1 MTEGAPP
8 IVSIAVQADSEIRR
22 EAQTASAARI
32 VTDGKF
38 LRAGDERFFVKGV
51 TYGTFAPDTNGYQF
65 PSLQQ
70 VVADFRQMASL
81 GVNTVRTYT
90 PPRRDML
97 DAAAREGLRVMVG
110 LPWSQHV
117 AFLDDSALK
126 RTIRREIAAKVDEL
140 GDHPAVLTFA
150 LGNEIPP
157 GVVRWHGQLRV
168 ERFLRGLYQD
178 AKAAS
183 PSSLFTYVNF
193 PPTEF
198 LDLSFLDICA
208 FNVYLHREPELRA
221 YLARLQHIAGQKP
234 LLLAEAGADSLREGE
249 AQQAAITSMHVRA
262 AFEEGACG
270 AIAFAWTD
278 EWWRGG
284 SPVDDWKFGLVDHE
298 RRLKPA
304 AASVASAFE
313 AAPFSR
319 ERQRTWPRVS
329 VVVCAY
335 NAADTLED
343 NLRSLEQLT
352 YPDYEII
359 LVNDGSKD
367 RTSEIGHSFA
377 KVRVIDSPNAGL
389 SAARNVGLAEAT
401 GEIVAYTDAD
411 TRVDRDWLT
420 FLVQPF
426 LTSDVVGSG
435 GPNVVP
441 ADDPP
446 IAQCIA
452 RAPGGPTHVL
462 LDDRI
467 AEHVPGCNMA
477 FRRDALLA
485 IDGFN
490 PIYLRA
496 GDDVDVCW
504 RLQARGWKI
513 GFASS
518 ALVWHH
524 HRSSVKAY
532 WRQQVGYGEGETW
545 LMAHHPEKFLDGR
558 MLWRGRIYSP
568 LPFVRSLW
576 GTRINAGVWGTAAF
590 PSVYR
595 TDVHP
600 FAFLPYSIRW
610 QVISYLFTIGG
621 IGVAATQ
628 RHHWASYILLV
639 IGLGGVAATVA
650 KNINY
655 ALRSDVDSLSGS
667 KIWYRLTVAYLHFI
681 QPLARLRGRIRGV
694 LSPPQV
700 AVPAS
705 APQTSRGPRPSLAE
719 AWRALL
725 LISGNVTEDRFWSE
739 TWTSA
744 DRVLTQLTDWL
755 RRSRAVRSIEIDE
768 GWSDDRDVSVFVGR
782 WAWVDVRALVEE
794 HAGGNVLVRISTH
807 LRPTTFGFVAAIGI
821 GMALLLG
828 AASPAV
834 LRWRLP
840 GSVGAFL
847 AGTTSNS
854 ELFWRT
860 TGTIVSSLAVALI
873 VGVGW
878 RTAQTTAIVRR
889 GIARV
894 TLGAGMVAMR
904 SSPVRAP
911 LIAPS
916 LLRMYGL
923 RSAFIFVL
931 MIVTLGAST
940 FLLREAVLT
949 EVVIGAKPGAS
960 GNSPALSAWLDTPG
974 GITIGPNGDIY
985 IADSNNDVI
994 LRADPRTA
1002 TPVPVAGIKGK
1013 TGFSGDDGLALSAQ
1027 LDTPDGVCIAPDG
1040 DLVVADSHN
1049 DRIRRVDRPTRI
1061 ITTVAG
1067 SGESGFDGDDQS
1079 ALSAAL
1085 NTPSAVACAP
1095 NGDLY
1100 IADTL
1105 NYRVRM
1111 VDAKTGLI
1119 HTVAGDG
1126 TPGDPEHVG
1135 DGGPAT
1141 AAHLNMPSDV
1151 QIAPNGDIYIADMH
1165 HQRIRKVDRTT
1176 HIITTVAGTG
1186 TFGPGGD
1193 DGPATKANLAGPAG
1207 IALVPEP
1214 GGAVTIFIADYYN
1227 GQVRAVGPDGIM
1239 RNVSDEGRVAFGAPS
1254 RVAFALGGPKRGWL
1268 YVTDQS
1274 DNNVVAVN
1282 IPKITS
1288 GPILVPRPPQP
1299 VPVTAPRR
1307 IGE

>member
-1 MTEGAPP
+1 M
-8 IVSIAVQADSEIRR
+8 
-22 EAQTASAARI
+22 
-32 VTDGKF
+32 TDGKF
-38 LRAGDERFFVKGV
+38 LRVQPSPRLDSAAAAGRHADARGAETGRPSDRFLVKGV
-51 TYGTFAPDTNGYQF
+51 AYGTFAPDARGDQF
-65 PSLQQ
+65 PTLHQ
-70 VVADFRQMASL
+70 VAADFREMAAL
-81 GVNTVRTYT
+81 GINTVRTYT
-90 PPRRDML
+90 PPTRAIL

-117 AFLDDSALK
+117 AFLDDRALM
-126 RTIRREIAAKVDEL
+126 RAVRREVAARVAEL

-168 ERFLRGLYQD
+168 ERFLRGLYEH
-178 AKAAS
+178 AKSVS
-183 PSSLFTYVNF
+183 PASLFTYVNF

-208 FNVYLHREPELRA
+208 FNVYLHHEHELRA

-249 AQQAAITSMHVRA
+249 ERQAAITSMHIRA

-284 SPVDDWKFGLVDHE
+284 HPVDDWKFGLVDHE
-298 RRLKPA
+298 RRHKPA
-304 AASVASAFE
+304 ARAVAAAFDE
-313 AAPFSR
+313 APFSR
-319 ERQRTWPRVS
+319 DRQRAWPRVS

-335 NAADTLED
+335 NAAATLVD

-359 LVNDGSKD
+359 LVNDGSTD
-367 RTSEIGHSFA
+367 RTSEIGRRFQN
-377 KVRVIDSPNAGL
+377 VRVIDTPNAGL

-401 GEIVAYTDAD
+401 GEIIAYTDAD

-441 ADDPP
+441 DDDPP
-446 IAQCIA
+446 MAQSIA

-477 FRRDALLA
+477 FRRDALLS
-485 IDGFN
+485 IGGFN
-490 PIYLRA
+490 AAYLRA

-513 GFASS
+513 GFASA

-610 QVISYLFTIGG
+610 QVLSFVLTMAGL
-621 IGVAATQ
+621 GVAAT
-628 RHHWASYILLV
+628 RAHLWASALLL
-639 IGLGGVAATVA
+639 GSGGVGIAATLL
-650 KNINY
+650 KDLDY
-655 ALRSDVDSLSGS
+655 ALRSEVGTLPGGAL
-667 KIWYRLTVAYLHFI
+667 WYRATVATLHFI
-681 QPLARLRGRIRGV
+681 QPLARLRGRIRGL
-694 LSPPQV
+694 LSPP
-700 AVPAS
+700 AVGVPS
-705 APQTSRGPRPSLAE
+705 GQPQTSRGPRPSLSE

-725 LISGNVTEDRFWSE
+725 LISGNVAEDRFWSE
-739 TWTSA
+739 AWTSA

-768 GWSDDRDVSVFVGR
+768 GWSNDRDISVFVGR
-782 WAWVDVRALVEE
+782 WAWLDVRALVEE
-794 HAGGNVLVRISTH
+794 HGGGQSLVRISTH
-807 LRPTTFGFVAAIGI
+807 LRPTTFGFATALGI
-821 GMALLLG
+821 GGALLAGATSGVVLNWRMGG
-828 AASPAV
+828 AA
-834 LRWRLP
+834 
-840 GSVGAFL
+840 
-847 AGTTSNS
+847 
-854 ELFWRT
+854 
-860 TGTIVSSLAVALI
+860 VSALAVALTI
-873 VGVGW
+873 AVAW

-889 GIARV
+889 GIGRV
-894 TLGAGMVAMR
+894 TVGSGMVSMPA
-904 SSPVRAP
+904 SAARAP

-916 LLRMYGL
+916 LLRIYGL
-923 RSAFIFVL
+923 RSTFIFVL

-940 FLLREAVLT
+940 FMLREAVT
-949 EVVIGAKPGAS
+949 GPVIGGRKGFAGDF
-960 GNSPALSAWLDTPG
+960 GPAMEAWLDTPG
-974 GITIGPNGDIY
+974 GLAVSPNGDVY

-994 LRADPRTA
+994 RRVDARNTIIE
-1002 TPVPVAGIKGK
+1002 PVAGSHDLGS
-1013 TGFSGDDGLALSAQ
+1013 GFSGDHGPAIVAQ
-1027 LDTPDGVCIAPDG
+1027 LDTPDGVAIAPDG
-1040 DLVVADSHN
+1040 DLIVADSHN

-1061 ITTVAG
+1061 ITTIAG
-1067 SGESGFDGDDQS
+1067 SGENGYDGDGKP
-1079 ALSAAL
+1079 ATEAAL
-1085 NTPSAVACAP
+1085 HTPSAVAAAP
-1095 NGDLY
+1095 NGNIY

-1105 NYRVRM
+1105 NYRIRM
-1111 VDAKTGLI
+1111 VDVKTGLI

-1126 TPGDPEHVG
+1126 TPGDPQNVG

-1141 AAHLNMPSDV
+1141 SAHLNMPSDV
-1151 QIAPNGDIYIADMH
+1151 AIDARTGDLYIADMH
-1165 HQRIRKVDRTT
+1165 HNRVRKVDATT
-1176 HIITTVAGTG
+1176 HIITTVAGSG
-1186 TFGPGGD
+1186 VWGNSGD
-1193 DGPATKANLAGPAG
+1193 DGPATAARMAGPAG
-1207 IALVPEP
+1207 VAVVPEA
-1214 GGAVTIFIADYYN
+1214 GGRVTVFIADFYN
-1227 GQVRAVGPDGIM
+1227 GHVRAVGPDGII
-1239 RNVSDEGRVAFGAPS
+1239 RDLSDEGREAFGAPT
-1254 RVAFALGGPKRGWL
+1254 RVAYDPRRGFL
-1268 YVTDQS
+1268 YVADSSQ
-1274 DNNVVAVN
+1274 DRVVPLI
-1282 IPKITS
+1282 IPKIA
-1288 GPILVPRPPQP
+1288 PKLVPPRPMLP
-1299 VPVTAPRR
+1299 PRR
-1307 IGE
+1307 VGG

>member
-1 MTEGAPP
+1 MST
-8 IVSIAVQADSEIRR
+8 AVQAESDVRR
-22 EAQTASAARI
+22 ETRTPSSVRI
-32 VTDGKF
+32 ATEGKF
-38 LRAGDERFFVKGV
+38 LRVGDERFLVKGV
-51 TYGTFAPDTNGYQF
+51 TYGTFAPDAGGYQF
-65 PSLQQ
+65 PPLPQ
-70 VVADFRQMASL
+70 VAADFAQMATL

-90 PPRRDML
+90 PPRRDLL

-117 AFLDDSALK
+117 AFLDDRSLR
-126 RTIRREIAAKVDEL
+126 RTIQREITAKVAEL
-140 GDHPAVLTFA
+140 GDHPAILTFA

-157 GVVRWHGQLRV
+157 GVVRWHGQMRV
-168 ERFLRGLYQD
+168 ERFLRGLYED

-183 PSSLFTYVNF
+183 PDSLFTYVNF

-208 FNVYLHREPELRA
+208 FNVYLHREHELRA

-234 LLLAEAGADSLREGE
+234 LLLAEAGADSIREGE
-249 AQQAAITSMHVRA
+249 DQQAAITAMHIRT

-284 SPVDDWKFGLVDHE
+284 HPVDDWKFGLVDHQ

-304 AASVASAFE
+304 AAAVAAAFD
-313 AAPFSR
+313 AAPFPR
-319 ERQRTWPRVS
+319 ERQRVWPRVS

-352 YPDYEII
+352 YPDYEIL

-367 RTSEIGHSFA
+367 RTSEIGHGFS
-377 KVRVIDSPNAGL
+377 KVRVIDTPNAGL
-389 SAARNVGLAEAT
+389 SAARNVGLAAAT

-441 ADDPP
+441 ADDAP

-504 RLQARGWKI
+504 RLQARGWKV

-558 MLWRGRIYSP
+558 MLWHGRIYSP

-600 FAFLPYSIRW
+600 FAFLPHSIKW
-610 QVISYLFTIGG
+610 QVFSFVLLLAG
-621 IGVAATQ
+621 IGVAATRQ
-628 RHHWASYILLV
+628 HHLTSYLLLGS
-639 IGLGGVAATVA
+639 GLVGVAATVA
-650 KNINY
+650 KNIAY
-655 ALRSDVDSLSGS
+655 AMRSDVDSLPGS
-667 KIWYRLTVAYLHFI
+667 KLWYRATVAYLHFL

-694 LSPPQV
+694 LSPPEV
-700 AVPAS
+700 TGPS
-705 APQTSRGPRPSLAE
+705 TTPQTSRGPRPSLAE

-739 TWTSA
+739 SWTAA
-744 DRVLTQLTDWL
+744 DRVLTQLTEWL

-782 WAWVDVRALVEE
+782 WAWLDVRAMVEE
-794 HAGGNVLVRISTH
+794 HGGGRSLVRISTH
-807 LRPTTFGFVAAIGI
+807 LRPTTFGIVAALGI
-821 GMALLLG
+821 GGVLLVGAIFG
-828 AASPAV
+828 AA
-834 LRWRLP
+834 LTWRL
-840 GSVGAFL
+840 A
-847 AGTTSNS
+847 
-854 ELFWRT
+854 
-860 TGTIVSSLAVALI
+860 GTIVSALTVLLI
-873 VGVGW
+873 VTVLW
-878 RTAQTTAIVRR
+878 RTAQATAIVRR

-894 TLGAGMVAMR
+894 TLGAGMVAMPA
-904 SSPVRAP
+904 SAARAP

-923 RSAFIFVL
+923 RSAFVFVL

-940 FLLREAVLT
+940 FMLREAVT
-949 EVVIGAKPGAS
+949 GPVIGGRKGFAGDY
-960 GNSPALSAWLDTPG
+960 GPAMEAWLDA
-974 GITIGPNGDIY
+974 PNGIAFDPQRGDLY

-994 LRADPRTA
+994 RRVDARNNIE
-1002 TPVPVAGIKGK
+1002 PVAGSHDLG
-1013 TGFSGDDGLALSAQ
+1013 TGFSGDNGPAIVAQ
-1027 LDTPDGVCIAPDG
+1027 LDTPDGVAIAPDG
-1040 DLVVADSHN
+1040 DLIVADSHN

-1061 ITTVAG
+1061 ITTIAG
-1067 SGESGFDGDDQS
+1067 SGENGYDGDDKP
-1079 ALSAAL
+1079 ATEAAL
-1085 NTPSAVACAP
+1085 NTPSAVAAAA
-1095 NGDLY
+1095 NGDIY

-1105 NYRVRM
+1105 NYRIRM
-1111 VDAKTGLI
+1111 VDARTGLI

-1126 TPGDPEHVG
+1126 EAGVDPQHVG

-1141 AAHLNMPSDV
+1141 SAHLNMPSDV
-1151 QIAPNGDIYIADMH
+1151 ALDPRTGDLYIADMH
-1165 HQRIRKVDRTT
+1165 HNRVRRVDAKTK
-1176 HIITTVAGTG
+1176 IISTVAGSG
-1186 TFGPGGD
+1186 VWGNSGD
-1193 DGPATKANLAGPAG
+1193 DGRATNARLAGPAG
-1207 IALVPEP
+1207 IAVVNEP
-1214 GGAVTIFIADYYN
+1214 NGKVTLFIADFYN
-1227 GQVRAVGPDGIM
+1227 GHVRAVGPDGII
-1239 RNVSDEGRVAFGAPS
+1239 RDLSDEGREAFGAPT
-1254 RVAFALGGPKRGWL
+1254 RVAYDPRRGFL
-1268 YVTDQS
+1268 YVADSSQ
-1274 DNNVVAVN
+1274 DRVVPLI
-1282 IPKITS
+1282 IPKIA
-1288 GPILVPRPPQP
+1288 PNLVPPRPLLP
-1299 VPVTAPRR
+1299 PRKA
-1307 IGE
+1307 GGND